1 MTYLVGSRCYET
13 PFEFDMALQA
23 PVFHMIQ
30 TGLRVDLEQRNRF
43 DAEYASKWRHEQDKL
58 NNVVGMDFNVNSHG
72 PTGQVSTWLYDDL
85 GLPERKLLGKRTSN
99 EAALRGLLALCEDR
113 MKTLSTPRGKMK
125 WLRGYL
131 SIMMILKIRALRKRL
146 SSYIR
151 AKLDGDGR
159 MRTAISV
166 GGTSTARFSH
176 SKTLWGTGCN
186 LATVPVELRSI
197 FIASRDKELAELDL
211 SRGESWIY
219 SHLAED
225 PEMMRIHREGKDFHV
240 ETACAV
246 SMAFGSHI
254 SIEEWPSLAAAS
266 PEKAYKL
273 RFLGKQNNHATSYRM
288 GPFRGAELINNLAD
302 DTGITVTVSQMKVSQ
317 RLWQK
322 KYFMIPHW
330 WRAIEDKLD
339 EDRTLS
345 TPYGRTQTFFDFWG
359 PELFKAAT
367 AYVPQSTSVD
377 YINTGML
384 NVWHNLINPSG
395 KWGLDLLHQNHD
407 SILIEYF
414 PEFRDEVIPAVIDHI
429 LHEIEVNGYKLVIP
443 VEAKYGDNWGQLKEW
458 KRAA

>member
-1 MTYLVGSRCYET
+1 MTYIVGSRLYET

-23 PVFHMIQ
+23 PVFHMIR

-43 DAEYASKWRHEQDKL
+43 DAEYSSKWRYEQDRL
-58 NNVVGMDFNVNSHG
+58 NNIVGADFNVNSHG
-72 PTGQVSTWLYDDL
+72 PTGQVATYLYDDL
-85 GLPERKLLGKRTSN
+85 GLPERKLQGKRTAN
-99 EAALRGLLALCEDR
+99 EAALRALLALCEER
-113 MKTLSTPRGKMK
+113 AKNLATPRAKMK

-151 AKLDGDGR
+151 AKLDDDGR

-186 LATVPVELRSI
+186 LATVPHELRLM
-197 FIASRDKELAELDL
+197 FIASRDKELCELDL
-211 SRGESWIY
+211 NRGESWIY

-225 PEMMRIHREGKDFHV
+225 PEMMRIHRDSEDFHI
-240 ETACAV
+240 ETACAISEV
-246 SMAFGSHI
+246 FGKHI
-254 SIEEWPSLAAAS
+254 TVADWPELEKEL
-266 PEKAYKL
+266 PERAYKL
-273 RFLGKQNNHATSYRM
+273 RFTGKKINHASAYRM
-288 GPFRGAELINNLAD
+288 GPFRGAEEINKEAD
-302 DTGITVTVSQMKVSQ
+302 DTGITVTVAQMKVSQ

-322 KYFMIPHW
+322 KYFMMPHW
-330 WRAIEDKLD
+330 WREIDDKLN

-377 YINTGML
+377 YINVGML
-384 NVWHNLINPSG
+384 NTWHNLIDPVG
-395 KWGLDLLHQNHD
+395 RWGLDLLHQNHD

-414 PEFRDEVIPAVIDHI
+414 PEYRDEVIRAVTEHI
-429 LHEIEVNGYKLVIP
+429 LHEVEVKGYKIVIP
-443 VEAKYGDNWGQLKEW
+443 VEAKFGNSWGQLKEW
-458 KRAA
+458 KKAA